1 MIESFGRGLI
11 YRIGAVVTCL
21 ARRDWG
27 RFTGSVQRLYLSAHR
42 IGKRLL
48 DGQSLKAL
56 ASLAQPGMVVCDIG
70 ANVGVTT
77 GIFADR
83 VGPSGRVLAF
93 EPDPFN
99 AAVFRRYAAQRGL
112 ANVMLFEL
120 GLGESSGSRHLRI
133 NRTNRADSRILPSGM
148 VPGIDDLTIACDG
161 LDSVLAR
168 LGVQRVDLIKMDV
181 QGFEPFVLRGM
192 RATLAGNPGLQLV
205 LELFPDGLTQ
215 QGQDPQAL
223 LAFLFDTFPVV
234 ERCTGR
240 RWMPLSRPA
249 FPAWLDTFQ
258 AGAYTDLWCHS

>member
-1 MIESFGRGLI
+1 
-11 YRIGAVVTCL
+11 
-21 ARRDWG
+21 
-27 RFTGSVQRLYLSAHR
+27 
-42 IGKRLL
+42 
-48 DGQSLKAL
+48 
-56 ASLAQPGMVVCDIG
+56 
-70 ANVGVTT
+70 
-77 GIFADR
+77 
-83 VGPSGRVLAF
+83 
-93 EPDPFN
+93 
-99 AAVFRRYAAQRGL
+99 
-112 ANVMLFEL
+112 
-120 GLGESSGSRHLRI
+120 
-133 NRTNRADSRILPSGM
+133 M

-234 ERCTGR
+234 ERWTGR